1 LPITSSIDRTGET
14 ISCSSV
20 PRSRS
25 RAMPIAVNIT
35 IVIVRITPT
44 SPGTMYTAVRRS
56 GLYQV
61 EVDRLIG
68 SGVPSRHAVTRS
80 SADHAATTD
89 AAVWVALATV
99 CASAPSTTSCTSVG
113 RRAVTAALNPAGITS
128 ATLASP
134 RRNARATAG

>member
-1 LPITSSIDRTGET
+1 MPTTSSIERTGDT

-25 RAMPIAVNIT
+25 RAMPIAVNMT

-44 SPGTMYTAVRRS
+44 RPGTMYTAVRRS

-68 SGVPSRHAVTRS
+68 SGVPSCQELTRS
-80 SADHAATTD
+80 SADHAATTA

-99 CASAPSTTSCTSVG
+99 WASAPSTTSCTSTG
-113 RRAVTAALNPAGITS
+113 RRAVIAAPNPAGMTS

-134 RRNARATAG
+134 RRNACAIAG